1 MSTSANACGEHSTH
15 EEAKMRKTIKFSVP
29 VRVPGTG
36 QWTAVVVEAT
46 SRNAAIRGV
55 QKQNMTLAQM
65 NDRRVCIAE

>member
-1 MSTSANACGEHSTH
+1 
-15 EEAKMRKTIKFSVP
+15 MRKTIKFSVP

-55 QKQNMTLAQM
+55 QKQNMTLVQM
-65 NDRRVCIAE
+65 NDRRVCIAEER